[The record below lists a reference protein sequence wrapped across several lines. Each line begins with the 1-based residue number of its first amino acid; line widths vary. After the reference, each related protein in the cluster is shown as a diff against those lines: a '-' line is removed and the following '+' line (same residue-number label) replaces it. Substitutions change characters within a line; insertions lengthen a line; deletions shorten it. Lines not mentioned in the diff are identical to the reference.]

1 MAVPTYVLQVCSRM
15 PDFESVLLCRRS
27 FVLLADHCMNANL
40 PAQAF
45 SKADRE
51 EVDIAVH
58 EGMDI
63 VRTVLQEGMERALSG
78 VRPGAMMA

>member
-1 MAVPTYVLQVCSRM
+1 MAVPTYVLQVCIREPKFTSVRM
-15 PDFESVLLCRRS
+15 CESIALHFAVHCR
-27 FVLLADHCMNANL
+27 NAAL

-78 VRPGAMMA
+78 VRPGAMVA